1 MLTNIKKETLRFV
14 ATCAFT
20 GLFLLVCSSVVN
32 AEFTDQQDLP
42 DMRKFTTSWRTSAGD
57 LPDRE
62 GLEVEPFLFHG
73 AFKVK
78 ETFDTN
84 IYLSNEDEESDM
96 ITLLNPSV
104 GVEIP
109 VYDHKLTAEYS
120 LGAYFFARH
129 DEDHI
134 DHLVRGLAEINLT
147 DFKITVSDIYRRFTH
162 RSGSEDTNRIR
173 QQHNSLRAGISAEF
187 DQLDFDVGYTF
198 EIDDYLRDL
207 SIFQTLNYKDKDRYS
222 NIMDAKLAYRFLPK
236 TSILFENY
244 LGFVNYQSKLS
255 SDSWYTENLIGL
267 RGELDKDFT
276 VDVKGGFRYQNY
288 KKSRLTVD
296 DDFASFVARG
306 DIDYAITDNDIIS
319 LGLERSIYES
329 AYKNM
334 NYYNVNFVSLN
345 YNHRFRKKIT
355 GTLFGAYQYNRY
367 PSETTEG
374 SKTGE
379 RYDHLFGGG
388 GSLRYD
394 MRKWVSFEGRY
405 EYQQRD
411 SRFPV
416 FDFKDHLLSLRG
428 TVGF

>member
-1 MLTNIKKETLRFV
+1 MKMRNIT
-14 ATCAFT
+14 TCIFA
-20 GLFLLVCSSVVN
+20 GLFLLVWCSSVN
-32 AEFTDQQDLP
+32 AEFTDYLDEP
-42 DMRKFTTSWRTSAGD
+42 DMRGFTTSWRMRAGD

-62 GLEVEPFLFHG
+62 GLKADPFLFHG

-84 IYLSNEDEESDM
+84 IYLSNKNEKSDI

-104 GVEIP
+104 GVELP
-109 VYDHKLTAEYS
+109 VYDHKISAEYN
-120 LGAYFFARH
+120 LNAYFFARH

-134 DHLVRGLAEINLT
+134 DHLVNGLAEINLT
-147 DFKITVSDIYRRFTH
+147 DFKITVSNIYRRFTH
-162 RSGSEDTNRIR
+162 RAGSEDTNRIR
-173 QQHNSLRAGISAEF
+173 QQHNALRAGISAEF

-198 EIDDYLRDL
+198 EIEDYLRDQI
-207 SIFQTLNYKDKDRYS
+207 IFQTLTYKDKDRHLH
-222 NIMDAKLAYRFLPK
+222 IVDAKLAYRFLPK
-236 TSILFENY
+236 TSLLLENY
-244 LGFVNYQSKLS
+244 LGFTNYQSKLS
-255 SDSWYTENLIGL
+255 SDSWYTENMIGL

-276 VDVKGGFRYQNY
+276 INLKAGFRYQGY
-288 KKSRLTVD
+288 EESRLTVD
-296 DDFASFVARG
+296 DDFAGFVARG
-306 DIDYAITDNDIIS
+306 SIDYTISDNDIIS

-329 AYKNM
+329 TYKNM
-334 NYYNVNFVSLN
+334 NYYNVNFASLN
-345 YNHRFRKKIT
+345 YNHRFKKKIT

-394 MRKWVSFEGRY
+394 MRKWVSLEARY
-405 EYQQRD
+405 EYQQRE
-411 SRFPV
+411 SRFPI